1 MFEKYIQADIRK
13 NRPTATV
20 TEESLTNRFEVMLPA
35 WLVQGKRIL
44 DLGSATGAAGH
55 WCLHHGAAHYTGVEI
70 QKSFATISIKLLS
83 SEYSNSQFQI
93 INDDLIN
100 FVNSNSKQWDIVI
113 AAGVIHGF
121 FNPFDAIK
129 KLTQLSNQ
137 HIVVETLNT
146 PEPNNVPTINF
157 GMMNMVRY
165 AENNLPYQG
174 TTPSVGIRAF
184 ELIMN
189 EYGFVQDGEQLF
201 PKRIKNSHDAY
212 NDSMNWAELDSSTQR
227 FLARYKKNTVQSQ
240 SLETKIREDVGSM
253 YNMQK
258 AIHDGIEIKKNT
270 QVWEFDDNVAQR
282 FYEEA
287 ISNIPDYQRV
297 IDLCLILAKEKFNKQ
312 SYVVDIGS
320 AIGYTID
327 QFLRHGFVNVSGVE
341 ASESMI
347 KYSQHSD
354 RVVLSTTFPN
364 DITADLI
371 LANWTLHFIIERKQY
386 ILNMFNALTS
396 GGAVI
401 ITDKT
406 AQSDTVKKL
415 YYDFKRNNGISDNY
429 IKDKE
434 EKLKGYMHCYTC
446 DWYLDTLSS
455 VGFKNIQIING
466 NLGFVTFYAEK

>member
-1 MFEKYIQADIRK
+1 MF
-13 NRPTATV
+13 PV
-20 TEESLTNRFEVMLPA
+20 
-35 WLVQGKRIL
+35 WLIEGKRIL

-70 QKSFATISIKLLS
+70 QESFANISIELLS
-83 SEYSNSQFQI
+83 STYKATQFEI
-93 INDDLIN
+93 INTDLIN
-100 FVNSNSKQWDIVI
+100 FINTNTRSWDIVI

-121 FNPFDAIK
+121 FNPFDTIQ

-146 PEPNNVPTINF
+146 PEPNSVPTINF
-157 GMMNMVRY
+157 GIMNMVRY
-165 AENNLPYQG
+165 ADNNLPYQG
-174 TTPSVGIRAF
+174 ITPSVGIRAF

-189 EYGFVQDGEQLF
+189 EYGFIQDGEQLF

-212 NDSMNWAELDSSTQR
+212 NDSMNWTKLDSSTQR
-227 FLARYKKNTVQSQ
+227 FLARYKKSILQSQ
-240 SLETKIREDVGSM
+240 SLETKIRDNISST
-253 YNMQK
+253 NNLQT
-258 AIHDGIEIKKNT
+258 AIHYGVEIEKNT
-270 QVWEFDDNVAQR
+270 RVWQFDDTVAQR
-282 FYEEA
+282 FHEEA

-297 IDLCLILAKEKFNKQ
+297 IDLCLTLALDKFTKQ
-312 SYVVDIGS
+312 SYVVDVGS
-320 AIGYTID
+320 AIGHTID
-327 QFLRHGFVNVSGVE
+327 QFINQGFENVIGVE

-354 RVVLSTTFPN
+354 RVVLSSTLPL

-386 ILNMFNALTS
+386 ILNMFNALNS
-396 GGAVI
+396 NGVVI

-406 AQSDTVKKL
+406 TQSDTIKKL
-415 YYDFKRNNGISDNY
+415 YYDFKRKNGVSDSY

-446 DWYLDTLSS
+446 EWYLDTLAS
-455 VGFKNIQIING
+455 VGFKNIQIINS